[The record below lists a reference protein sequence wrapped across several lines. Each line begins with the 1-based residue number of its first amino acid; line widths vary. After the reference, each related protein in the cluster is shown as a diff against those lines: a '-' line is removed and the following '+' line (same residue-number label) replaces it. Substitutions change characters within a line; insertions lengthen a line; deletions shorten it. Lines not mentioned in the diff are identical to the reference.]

1 MTKARDI
8 ASASVA
14 PSTVSSTELGYI
26 DGVTSAIQTQINS
39 KQATLPSQ
47 SGNNGKYLTTDG
59 SSVSWGAITTD
70 PNPQIFM
77 LMGA

>member
-8 ASASVA
+8 SNIGTTLG
-14 PSTVSSTELGYI
+14 TVSTTELGYL
-26 DGVTSAIQTQINS
+26 DGVTSAVQTQIDG